1 MNIKNSTNL
10 HKLFFS
16 SQKQAGKKIEKQLKD
31 LEKKLESETKKFERE
46 HKKATELDTQLKD
59 VTKVK
64 KKNGL

>member
-1 MNIKNSTNL
+1 M
-10 HKLFFS
+10 FFS

-64 KKNGL
+64 KKYQVINSVLFI